1 MVLTHR
7 LRFCASVL
15 CDEFVYVTTTAHLI
29 HFLHYLFIHPV
40 HKLLHDYRCCLN
52 VITLEFLTK
61 YDKSAGNIITF
72 AQFVV
77 ISLYGFFKNWDFGL
91 WSFKARVLPL
101 QNYVKMTSIFFVLS
115 VVNNYAFVFNISVP
129 LHSLFRSSSLP
140 ASIFV
145 GWMFFSKKYTRLQVL
160 ACLLVTIGIIV
171 TTVFESKVPSVP
183 LSPSPCPGCDNKA
196 LPSSVLPPS
205 AMGRTVADSFSP
217 KVSYAIG
224 VVFLFAALLLSA
236 QLGHIQDLNYKSYT
250 GSSWEE
256 VMFYSHL
263 LCLPVFLFLAPSIYE
278 RVLLWFGSPAF
289 IPVNLPHLPPF
300 SVSVWTMLLL
310 NAITQLQCVTGV
322 YSLTCLTS
330 TLTANLVTTFRKFLS
345 VMISVLYFRNP
356 FEVPQMVG
364 CLLVF
369 GGVLI
374 YGRLPSDQKGPAAMP
389 VVQEVEEEEEE
400 GEEEGEE
407 REESYPVTPKSSK
420 FQTTATSSMRKRR

>member
-1 MVLTHR
+1 
-7 LRFCASVL
+7 
-15 CDEFVYVTTTAHLI
+15 
-29 HFLHYLFIHPV
+29 
-40 HKLLHDYRCCLN
+40 
-52 VITLEFLTK
+52 
-61 YDKSAGNIITF
+61 
-72 AQFVV
+72 
-77 ISLYGFFKNWDFGL
+77 
-91 WSFKARVLPL
+91 
-101 QNYVKMTSIFFVLS
+101 
-115 VVNNYAFVFNISVP
+115 
-129 LHSLFRSSSLP
+129 
-140 ASIFV
+140 
-145 GWMFFSKKYTRLQVL
+145 
-160 ACLLVTIGIIV
+160 
-171 TTVFESKVPSVP
+171 
-183 LSPSPCPGCDNKA
+183 
-196 LPSSVLPPS
+196 
-205 AMGRTVADSFSP
+205 MGRTVADSFSP

-263 LCLPVFLFLAPSIYE
+263 LCLPAFLFLAPSIYE
-278 RVLLWFGSPAF
+278 RVLLWFGSPAV

-374 YGRLPSDQKGPAAMP
+374 YGRLPSDQKGSAAMP
-389 VVQEVEEEEEE
+389 VVQEVEEKEEKEEEEEEE
-400 GEEEGEE
+400 GEEEEEEE

-420 FQTTATSSMRKRR
+420 FRTTATSSMRRRR